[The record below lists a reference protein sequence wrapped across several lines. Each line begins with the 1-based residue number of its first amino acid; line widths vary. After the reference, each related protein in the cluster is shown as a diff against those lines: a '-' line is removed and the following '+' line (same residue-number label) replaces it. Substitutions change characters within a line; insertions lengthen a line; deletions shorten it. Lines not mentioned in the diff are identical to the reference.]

1 MNKGA
6 HPVPSQA
13 AMRLHRVADVTETYR
28 WRFDALEGRRIV
40 PPVIAVDPER
50 LTASL
55 PSGYRA
61 RPFEDRDREGWMPER
76 NAWYGPMEQGTA
88 DEWRMWETMSP
99 DDSRVRIT
107 VEDPNGRI
115 AALADVS
122 AGGAFRHPD
131 GAQSGGVSV
140 ARADRGKGLGSALLA
155 VVIAEAVRRKA
166 PRFLGGA
173 SAAHPE
179 SLAWAAKRGFRE
191 IGRRIESYVELA
203 TFEPDRE
210 RDRLERV
217 RASGIELRTIA
228 EILDGRDGE
237 GRETFIRQLYEAE
250 APMWEDIP
258 WATPTPHWPYDR
270 FRHMAFESG
279 QMLPDASV
287 VAYDGSTIAAF
298 TMTGKRQTRDGYT
311 WMTGTGRAYRGRG
324 LATAIK
330 VEALRRAKASG
341 LRALLTT
348 NDEPNK
354 AMRDINAKLGY
365 QMLPAHIQLEK
376 PLFH

>member
-1 MNKGA
+1 MVA
-6 HPVPSQA
+6 
-13 AMRLHRVADVTETYR
+13 LHLD
-28 WRFDALEGRRIV
+28 
-40 PPVIAVDPER
+40 R

-55 PSGYRA
+55 PKGYRA
-61 RPFEDRDREGWMPER
+61 RPFEDADRELWMPER

-88 DEWRMWETMSP
+88 DEWRTWENMSP
-99 DDSRVRIT
+99 DDSRVRLT
-107 VEDPNGRI
+107 VEDARGRI
-115 AALADVS
+115 AAMADVS

-140 ARADRGKGLGSALLA
+140 ARADRGKGIGSSLLA
-155 VVIAEAVRRKA
+155 VVIDESVRRKA
-166 PRFLGGA
+166 PRFLSGA

-179 SLAWAAKRGFRE
+179 ALAWAAKRGFRE
-191 IGRRIESYVELA
+191 IGRRIESYVELES
-203 TFEPDRE
+203 FDPDGERE
-210 RDRLERV
+210 RLERV

-228 EILDGRDGE
+228 DVLDGRDGE
-237 GRETFIRQLYEAE
+237 TREEFIRALYEAE

-258 WATPTPHWPYDR
+258 WATPTPHWPYER

-279 QMLPDASV
+279 QLLPHASV
-287 VAYDGSTIAAF
+287 IAYDGKTIAAF
-298 TMTGKRQTRDGYT
+298 TMTGKRQSQDGYT

-330 VEALRRAKASG
+330 VEALRRAKENG

-365 QMLPAHIQLEK
+365 QMLPAHVQLEK
-376 PLFH
+376 PLLH